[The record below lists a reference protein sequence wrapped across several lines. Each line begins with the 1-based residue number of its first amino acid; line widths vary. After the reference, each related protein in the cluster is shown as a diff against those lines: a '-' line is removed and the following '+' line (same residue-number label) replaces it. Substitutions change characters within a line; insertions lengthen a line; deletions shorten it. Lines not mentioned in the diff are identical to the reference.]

1 MKTFVGAVK
10 FFRKFRHP
18 EIVLR
23 QVQMRSERR
32 KHLHHCRELRTAHT
46 LWCLLR
52 LHGKHCTPERVNE
65 LDRVV
70 PLHMHFILRLIRRS
84 TPRRLSKREELIVA
98 NLKIKPSGLLQLCSL
113 RAFEHIHTVVAI
125 LNLQTDAK
133 LRIAANLIVYHTG
146 RFLRCEDQVHAQTST
161 DTRNADQLVHKLRL
175 LLFQLSK
182 LIRNE
187 EQMRQRLIYTAI
199 MVQPLIEAD
208 IHCPLV

>member
-1 MKTFVGAVK
+1 
-10 FFRKFRHP
+10 
-18 EIVLR
+18 
-23 QVQMRSERR
+23 
-32 KHLHHCRELRTAHT
+32 
-46 LWCLLR
+46 
-52 LHGKHCTPERVNE
+52 
-65 LDRVV
+65 
-70 PLHMHFILRLIRRS
+70 MHFILRLIRRS

-199 MVQPLIEAD
+199 MVQPLIETD

>member
-113 RAFEHIHTVVAI
+113 RAFEHTSRPDPCRRTLPASLRHHMRPEGSQNIHPPEW
-125 LNLQTDAK
+125 
-133 LRIAANLIVYHTG
+133 AAV
-146 RFLRCEDQVHAQTST
+146 S
-161 DTRNADQLVHKLRL
+161 
-175 LLFQLSK
+175 
-182 LIRNE
+182 
-187 EQMRQRLIYTAI
+187 
-199 MVQPLIEAD
+199 P
-208 IHCPLV
+208 